1 LIQSLRRLPRVPNR
15 AEAVNE
21 ERKDHMSA
29 KHRRHAALILVTLIL
44 LVTTVVTSSAQKAN
58 KLEVE
63 HWREVLRS
71 VERELKQNYYDP
83 TFHGIDIEA
92 RFKLADEKMK
102 NAESMAELE
111 SIVAKVLLELDDT
124 HTFLVPPDD
133 GSRVEYGWR
142 LKPVGPD
149 SYVGAVKPGSDAE
162 AKGLRPGDKVVS
174 IDGRQLDRNGVWL
187 SNYLYYTLRQEP
199 TITLAIEK
207 PNQTQ
212 QQLVIQANISKRNPG
227 QIYDVPPELDL
238 NRPEEY
244 RLSRHQFHGLGN
256 DVVIWKMPRF
266 NLDEYELA
274 EKFGKLKNC
283 KALILDLRGNSRGFP
298 DTLPHF
304 AGYFFDSNIKLAD
317 RRGRKDLEPIVAKS
331 KKEKIFKGRLI
342 VLIDGESA
350 SAAEIFARA
359 VQLHKRGV
367 VMGDRSAG
375 SVMERKLYQRQVG
388 IMRGIPV
395 AISVTHAEVIMPDGE
410 RLERVGV
417 VPDMSVLP
425 TAQDM
430 KMSHD
435 PVLAHAASLVGIEL
449 DTKKAG
455 GLFPTAWDSKRGPR

>member
-1 LIQSLRRLPRVPNR
+1 
-15 AEAVNE
+15 
-21 ERKDHMSA
+21 MSN
-29 KHRRHAALILVTLIL
+29 KHRRYAALLVLLTLVL
-44 LVTTVVTSSAQKAN
+44 PAVTVIPSSSAQQAN
-58 KLEVE
+58 KLEIA
-63 HWREVLRS
+63 HWRDVLRS

-111 SIVAKVLLELDDT
+111 SIVAQVLLELDDT
-124 HTFLVPPDD
+124 HTYVVPPDD

-162 AKGLRPGDKVVS
+162 AKGLRPGDKVLS
-174 IDGRQLDRNGVWL
+174 INGKQLDRNGIWL
-187 SNYLYYTLRQEP
+187 SNYLYYTLRPER
-199 TITLAIEK
+199 TITLTIEK

-212 QQLVIQANISKRNPG
+212 QQLVIQANVSKTNPG
-227 QIYDVPPELDL
+227 QRHTLPPRMDL

-244 RLSRHQFHGLGN
+244 RLSHHQFYELS
-256 DVVIWKMPRF
+256 DEAMIWKMPRF
-266 NLDEYELA
+266 DLDEYEVA
-274 EKFGKLKNC
+274 DKFSKLKNR
-283 KALILDLRGNSRGFP
+283 KALILDLRGNSRTFP
-298 DTLPHF
+298 NTLPHF

-350 SAAEIFARA
+350 SAAEIFARV
-359 VQLHKRGV
+359 VQLQKRGIV
-367 VMGDRSAG
+367 IGDRSAG
-375 SVMERKLYQRQVG
+375 SVMERKLSQMHVG

-395 AISVTHAEVIMPDGE
+395 VLSVTNVDVIMPDGE

-417 VPDMSVLP
+417 TPDKPVLP

-430 KMSHD
+430 SMSHD

-449 DTKKAG
+449 DAKKAG
-455 GLFPTAWDSKRGPR
+455 GLFRTEWESKRGRR